1 VAAGGLP
8 PQAHPPAE
16 EDDRLLLIRE
26 TGISPGTPALD
37 PLQVV
42 LPGGCK
48 GLDEHCGLVPE
59 FDKLLRLLFCAREP
73 RLTGLT

>member
-26 TGISPGTPALD
+26 L
-37 PLQVV
+37 
-42 LPGGCK
+42 
-48 GLDEHCGLVPE
+48 
-59 FDKLLRLLFCAREP
+59 
-73 RLTGLT
+73 